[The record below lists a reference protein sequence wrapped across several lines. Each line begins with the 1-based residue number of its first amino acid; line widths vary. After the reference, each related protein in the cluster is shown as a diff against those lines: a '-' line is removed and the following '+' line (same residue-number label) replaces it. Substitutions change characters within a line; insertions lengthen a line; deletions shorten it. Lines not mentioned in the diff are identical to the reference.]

1 MQKRKKAKAAG
12 RRRNHERRT
21 EKPMTELIP
30 IITDAAEPSRTAP
43 PEEEQ
48 VGHSPCPVCGYSA
61 RQLDR
66 FCRQCGI
73 NFEERQNATTGSLY
87 ATSMITSEFT
97 ESPPVKQKKNAGP
110 NGSGKAPPT
119 FPLITGHIMT
129 ANEHRFD
136 LVVIG
141 SGPAGQKGAIAAAKL
156 GKRVAIVDRRERIGG
171 VSLHTGTIP
180 SKTLREAVLYLTGY
194 RQRAFYGRDFKLK
207 EEISVADL
215 AERVNTVIAR
225 ETSVIREQLG
235 RNGVALID
243 GMARFTG
250 PHTLEVEGGQR
261 TQTVETEHVLIACGT
276 RAARPAEIP
285 FGEEVMDA
293 DQLGQATRI
302 PRDFIVVG
310 AGVIGLEYASMLAA
324 LGIKVT
330 VIDQRPAILDFV
342 DHEIVE
348 TLSYHLR
355 RLDAVFR
362 LGEKVTTVGVNRR
375 AQVQVELESGKR
387 LRAEGLLYAAGRQAN
402 TDLLDLAAVG
412 LEVDERGRIAVN
424 EHFQS
429 AVAHIYAAGDCI
441 GFPSLAATSMEQ
453 GRMAAGHMFGQPTA
467 SRQSLLPYGIYTIP
481 EISMVGRTE
490 QELTS
495 SGVPYETGVARYE
508 EIAKGQIVG
517 DETGML
523 KILFHPDTLKVLGV
537 HAIGENATEI
547 IHIGQTLLALDGTI
561 EFFRDSVFNYPTF
574 AEAYKVAALNGL
586 NKL

>member
-1 MQKRKKAKAAG
+1 ME
-12 RRRNHERRT
+12 NT
-21 EKPMTELIP
+21 MTESISMV
-30 IITDAAEPSRTAP
+30 TDEAEPSRTAQLQ
-43 PEEEQ
+43 EEQ
-48 VGHSPCPVCGYSA
+48 TVHSLCPVCGFGT

-73 NFEERQNATTGSLY
+73 NFEQWQNGITGSLY
-87 ATSMITSEFT
+87 ATSIITQEFAET
-97 ESPPVKQKKNAGP
+97 PPTWQKKNTGS
-110 NGSGKAPPT
+110 NGSGGSGKVNPT
-119 FPLITGHIMT
+119 FPLIAGQNLTPG
-129 ANEHRFD
+129 EHRFD

-156 GKRVAIVDRRERIGG
+156 GKRVAIIDRRERIGG

-215 AERVNTVIAR
+215 AERVNTVITR
-225 ETSVIREQLG
+225 ETAVIREQLG
-235 RNGVALID
+235 RNGVTLID
-243 GMARFTG
+243 GTARFTG

-261 TQTVETEHVLIACGT
+261 TETVEADHVLIACGT
-276 RAARPAEIP
+276 RAARPPEIS
-285 FGEEVMDA
+285 FGNGVMDA

-330 VIDQRPAILDFV
+330 IIDQRPAILDFV
-342 DHEIVE
+342 DREIVE
-348 TLSYHLR
+348 ALSYHLR
-355 RLDAVFR
+355 RQDAVFR
-362 LGEKVTTVGVNRR
+362 LGEKVTAVAVNQRGL
-375 AQVQVELESGKR
+375 VQVELESGKR

-402 TDLLDLAAVG
+402 TDLLDLSAAG
-412 LEVDERGRIAVN
+412 LEPDARGRITVN
-424 EHFQS
+424 EYFQT
-429 AVAHIYAAGDCI
+429 ATAHIYAAGDCI
-441 GFPSLAATSMEQ
+441 GFPALAATSMEQ
-453 GRMAAGHMFGQPTA
+453 GRLAAHHMFGQPVA
-467 SRQSLLPYGIYTIP
+467 SRPSLLPYGIYTVP
-481 EISMVGRTE
+481 EISMVGQTE
-490 QELTS
+490 QELT
-495 SGVPYETGVARYE
+495 GAGIPYETGVARYE
-508 EIAKGQIVG
+508 EVAKGQIVG
-517 DETGML
+517 DDTGML